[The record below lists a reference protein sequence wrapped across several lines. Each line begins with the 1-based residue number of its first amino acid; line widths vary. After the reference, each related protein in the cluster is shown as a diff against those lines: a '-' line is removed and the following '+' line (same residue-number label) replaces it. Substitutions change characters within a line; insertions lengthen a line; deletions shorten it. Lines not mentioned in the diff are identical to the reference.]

1 MIEIHNIHK
10 AFGDKK
16 VLDGVSGVFETG
28 KTNLL
33 LGASGTGKSVLLKC
47 IVGLIKPDLGSV
59 TFDGTYFTNN
69 KLDIRQEI
77 RRKIGM
83 LFQSS
88 ALFDSMTVEKNVEF
102 PLKMLTDMNKE
113 ERMERVNFCLK
124 RVGLEGSNKKMPA
137 ELSGGMKKRVGIAR
151 AIAPHC
157 TYLFCDEP
165 NSGLDPQTA
174 LKIDELIKEIT
185 EEYNITTIIV
195 THDMNS
201 VIEIGDKIFFLHE
214 GKKLWEGTRDEIMDS
229 NIKELNEF
237 IFANRLMRDAK
248 KVEEE
253 EREEEEE
260 RQHNGQL
267 SASQGKEKAPS
278 EETVETQDEP
288 QPENPEGPAATTQT
302 GKDKV

>member
-10 AFGDKK
+10 SFDGKK

-83 LFQSS
+83 LFQGA
-88 ALFDSMTVEKNVEF
+88 ALFDSMTVAQNVEF
-102 PLKMLTDMNKE
+102 PLKMLTQMSKG
-113 ERMERVNFCLK
+113 ERRDRVEFCLK
-124 RVGLEGSNKKMPA
+124 RVGLEGAHKKMPS

-201 VIEIGDKIFFLHE
+201 VIEIGDKIMFLYE
-214 GKKLWEGTRDEIMDS
+214 GKKLWEGTRDDILDT
-229 NIKELNEF
+229 NIKELNNF

-253 EREEEEE
+253 EREEEEA
-260 RQHNGQL
+260 RRNGHPHEKGHV
-267 SASQGKEKAPS
+267 SDSNSQEIKK
-278 EETVETQDEP
+278 
-288 QPENPEGPAATTQT
+288 
-302 GKDKV
+302 